1 MRCRRD
7 LGRFQTKSA
16 VGLKIT
22 RVFVIVAVKA
32 QQFPVAAIGRIVV
45 VIVVT
50 MVHCKLRHIGM
61 REFAHAAPT
70 HPRIHF
76 QRALAIAQ
84 LALVGCA
91 PCVSHNFVQPRGVR
105 FFPNGHA
112 YFPSLAVTLD
122 ASAHSRSGRPLAPRC
137 APKLAF
143 FEQDEMLFLVSDTD
157 FTIPCST
164 SITCFKE

>member
-7 LGRFQTKSA
+7 LGRFQTKSP

-32 QQFPVAAIGRIVV
+32 QQFPVASIGRIVV

-50 MVHCKLRHIGM
+50 MVYCKLRHIGV

-84 LALVGCA
+84 LALVGRA
-91 PCVSHNFVQPRGVR
+91 SCVGHNFVQPRGVR
-105 FFPNGHA
+105 LFPYGHA
-112 YFPSLAVTLD
+112 YFLPLLLHVGRQCPQSAGSAASAPKRTLVSLA
-122 ASAHSRSGRPLAPRC
+122 
-137 APKLAF
+137 F
-143 FEQDEMLFLVSDTD
+143 
-157 FTIPCST
+157 
-164 SITCFKE
+164 CFHVRAT